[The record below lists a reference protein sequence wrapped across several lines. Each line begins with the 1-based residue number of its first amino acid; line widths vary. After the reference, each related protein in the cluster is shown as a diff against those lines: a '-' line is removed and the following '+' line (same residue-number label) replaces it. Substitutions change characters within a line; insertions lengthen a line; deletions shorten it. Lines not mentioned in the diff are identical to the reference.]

1 MSDEET
7 PEGREYEACVNGLP
21 NGGDS
26 IHVNYSIHGNFS
38 IDGKDSIHG
47 KDSIYGDGFP
57 CGQGQHLRQ
66 RQGATKVALGLDDED
81 GVVAEGSTENLP
93 KETS

>member
-47 KDSIYGDGFP
+47 KDSIYGGRIQSNMLSKNQK
-57 CGQGQHLRQ
+57 G
-66 RQGATKVALGLDDED
+66 T
-81 GVVAEGSTENLP
+81 
-93 KETS
+93 TSCS